1 MDVEITNEP
10 PPPPRAAPSGIRCK
24 GGGEIQVIEEATG
37 KVLQTVQS
45 PDFLEVNERRLR
57 TEPKY

>member
-10 PPPPRAAPSGIRCK
+10 PPPPRAAPSPLRMK
-24 GGGEIQVIEEATG
+24 GGGEIQIVEEATG
-37 KVLQTVQS
+37 KVLHTVQS

-57 TEPKY
+57 AEPKY